1 MPRAS
6 ATPFPFPLCRT
17 ESCARCTVQLPA
29 AVEFQRAF
37 DTAARLRQGPGR
49 RSAACRPGCSQVRLT
64 AFRPFVRNAPT
75 ARSPLCSSKRGEPVV
90 YESIGNGVDSKQI
103 TPKDDATVKCIC
115 GTCDDDGERMVC
127 CDKCQNW
134 LHTRCIGLDDGKEIP
149 PDFSLTQF
157 LRVK

>member
-1 MPRAS
+1 MRLQPLFLALCAALNRARGVRCS
-6 ATPFPFPLCRT
+6 YPPL
-17 ESCARCTVQLPA
+17 SSFNARSI
-29 AVEFQRAF
+29 
-37 DTAARLRQGPGR
+37 RLRGSGR
-49 RSAACRPGCSQVRLT
+49 ALDDDLLLVDLAAAKCVSLPSEPSSAMHPL
-64 AFRPFVRNAPT
+64 
-75 ARSPLCSSKRGEPVV
+75 RSPLCSSKRGEPVV

>member
-1 MPRAS
+1 MRLQPLFLALCAALNRVAPAGPWTTICCLSTWLQPSAS
-6 ATPFPFPLCRT
+6 HCLQTLRPQCT
-17 ESCARCTVQLPA
+17 DCA
-29 AVEFQRAF
+29 
-37 DTAARLRQGPGR
+37 
-49 RSAACRPGCSQVRLT
+49 
-64 AFRPFVRNAPT
+64 
-75 ARSPLCSSKRGEPVV
+75 SPLCSSKRGEPVV